1 MRLLRAIPG
10 ALLWILAAVVGL
22 LGALLCVTVIGLP
35 LGIPLLMGARRM
47 FGSSVRLMLP
57 SHIAHP
63 VKEAKRSGRE
73 KGKEATKQS
82 GKAGKKLSEANAKA
96 GKKARSV
103 MPDPPPVTKRTRK
116 AKKKLAKK
124 GKKKGKGLRKW
135 LGEAVY

>member
-1 MRLLRAIPG
+1 MRLVRAIPG

-63 VKEAKRSGRE
+63 VKEAKSSGLR
-73 KGKEATKQS
+73 KGRKATKQG
-82 GKAGKKLSEANAKA
+82 GKAGQKLSEVNAKA

-103 MPDPPPVTKRTRK
+103 MPDPPPVAKRTKK
-116 AKKKLAKK
+116 AKKKLTKK

-135 LGEAVY
+135 LAEAVH

>member
-1 MRLLRAIPG
+1 MRLVRAVPG

-63 VKEAKRSGRE
+63 VKEAKSSTRKKGE
-73 KGKEATKQS
+73 KAAKQS
-82 GKAGKKLSEANAKA
+82 GKAGKKA
-96 GKKARSV
+96 GRKARSV
-103 MPDPPPVTKRTRK
+103 VTDAPPVAKRTKK
-116 AKKKLAKK
+116 AKKRLTKK

-135 LGEAVY
+135 LGEAVH

>member
-1 MRLLRAIPG
+1 MRLVRAIPG

-63 VKEAKRSGRE
+63 VKEAKSSGRK
-73 KGKEATKQS
+73 KGRKATKES
-82 GKAGKKLSEANAKA
+82 SKAGKKLAKANAKV

-103 MPDPPPVTKRTRK
+103 MPDPPSAVKQAKKSGKKTTRK
-116 AKKKLAKK
+116 AKKNAGKK
-124 GKKKGKGLRKW
+124 GKRLRKA
-135 LGEAVY
+135 LT